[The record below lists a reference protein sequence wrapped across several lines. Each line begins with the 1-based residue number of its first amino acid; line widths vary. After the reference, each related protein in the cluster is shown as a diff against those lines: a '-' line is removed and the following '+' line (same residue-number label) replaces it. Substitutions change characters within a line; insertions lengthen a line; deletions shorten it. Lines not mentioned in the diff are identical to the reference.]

1 MLVTQV
7 PKKRNEPLTS
17 IPRNEVPVDTSE
29 HPKVAPPGSS
39 GQETEVSID
48 WEDLL
53 IEYLILGG
61 ADMRMLEDGY
71 YKSSLALHP
80 VQSAEMTNI
89 SDNELMQYLRS
100 KTEVLHTTSPAIIFC
115 PN

>member
-1 MLVTQV
+1 MFLQ
-7 PKKRNEPLTS
+7 
-17 IPRNEVPVDTSE
+17 
-29 HPKVAPPGSS
+29 
-39 GQETEVSID
+39 
-48 WEDLL
+48 
-53 IEYLILGG
+53 

-89 SDNELMQYLRS
+89 NDNELMQYLRS

-115 PN
+115 PNWLMGVSMYGYNIAPSS

>member
-17 IPRNEVPVDTSE
+17 IPQNEVPVDTSE
-29 HPKVAPPGSS
+29 HSKVAPRGSS
-39 GQETEVSID
+39 GQESELSID

-61 ADMRMLEDGY
+61 VSPLHV
-71 YKSSLALHP
+71 SSFNLCFLVAFP
-80 VQSAEMTNI
+80 
-89 SDNELMQYLRS
+89 
-100 KTEVLHTTSPAIIFC
+100 II
-115 PN
+115 

>member
-1 MLVTQV
+1 MLGRRCAKISAAKDRISKAKKMLVTQV

-61 ADMRMLEDGY
+61 VSPLHV
-71 YKSSLALHP
+71 SSFNLCFSYHLD
-80 VQSAEMTNI
+80 ENI
-89 SDNELMQYLRS
+89 EFLSLCPFS
-100 KTEVLHTTSPAIIFC
+100 KM
-115 PN
+115 